1 MITKAFD
8 KIQHLTMIFVK
19 NLFNQLGL
27 ERNLCNLIK
36 GSLKKT
42 TANII
47 LNYMNFLL
55 LISGTRQ
62 ACPHSRFYST
72 SN

>member
-1 MITKAFD
+1 MTTKAFD

-36 GSLKKT
+36 GNLKKT

-47 LNYMNFLL
+47 LNDMNFLL

-62 ACPHSRFYST
+62 ECPHSHFYST